1 MLRVPQEVVPE
12 YTKNEKVRSL
22 SFRTAL
28 TFFLFGI
35 TTYSIIVMTSSD
47 VHCDGG
53 FTFGEQLAKFLFI
66 LSTITCLL
74 GMIYSVIIVFSRPLK
89 LKSILY
95 LLVLVGLCIASLFFY
110 VSIEISEAVC
120 FGWIY
125 GQGAY

>member
-1 MLRVPQEVVPE
+1 MQQVPQEVVPE

-35 TTYSIIVMTSSD
+35 TTYFIIVLTSSD
-47 VHCDGG
+47 VHCDGE
-53 FTFGEQLAKFLFI
+53 FTFGEQFAKLLFF

-74 GMIYSVIIVFSRPLK
+74 GMIYSVIIVLSRPLK
-89 LKSILY
+89 FKSVLY
-95 LLVLVGLCIASLFFY
+95 LLVLVGLCIASLFFIF
-110 VSIEISEAVC
+110 SIEISEAVC
-120 FGWIY
+120 FSWIY